1 MLNEQAVLDALK
13 NVQEPELGKDLV
25 TLNMIKDIEIEGD
38 KLTFT
43 VQLTTPAC
51 PLKDEIDKRCRE
63 GLAGVEGLNQIEI
76 KWGSSVARG
85 ATNPQMEEMAPGI
98 KNVIAV
104 SSGKGGVGKT
114 TVAVNLAVALAR
126 EGASVGILDADIY
139 GPNVPKMMGITG
151 QPQSEDG
158 KMVPPEAHGVKVM
171 SMGFLVPDD
180 TPLVWRGPMIHG
192 AIQQFLK
199 DVAWGEVDYL
209 IIDLPPGTGDAQLSI
224 CQLMPVTGAVIVTT
238 PQEVSLLDSKRGL
251 AMFQKVNV
259 PLLGIIENMSYF
271 LCPHCDERTDI
282 FSTGGGEKAA
292 VTLDVPFLGA
302 VPINTAIREGGDA
315 GVPVV
320 ASNPESPQSEQLIP
334 IARDIAAKIAVR
346 NQNNV
351 LRVI

>member
-1 MLNEQAVLDALK
+1 MLTEQMVLDRLK

-25 TLNMIKDIEIEGD
+25 SLNMVKDIIIEGD

-43 VQLTTPAC
+43 IQLTTPAC
-51 PLKDEIDKRCRE
+51 PLKSEIENRCRE
-63 GLAGVEGLNQIEI
+63 GLAGLEGLNEIEV
-76 KWGSSVARG
+76 KWGSQVSRG
-85 ATNPQMEEMAPGI
+85 ASNPQMEEMAPGI

-114 TVAVNLAVALAR
+114 TIAVNLAVSLAKT
-126 EGASVGILDADIY
+126 GAKVGIMDADIY
-139 GPNVPKMMGITG
+139 GPNVPKMMGVSG
-151 QPQSEDG
+151 QPLSRDG

-171 SMGFLVPDD
+171 SMGFLVPED

-199 DVAWGEVDYL
+199 DVDWGEIDYL
-209 IIDLPPGTGDAQLSI
+209 IVDLPPGTGDAQLSI

-238 PQEVSLLDSKRGL
+238 PQEVSLMDSRRGL

-259 PLLGIIENMSYF
+259 PLLGIVENMSYF

-292 VTLDVPFLGA
+292 KTLELDFLGA
-302 VPINTAIREGGDA
+302 VPIDTAIREGGDQ
-315 GVPVV
+315 GTPIV
-320 ASNPESPQSEQLIP
+320 ATDPEQPQAQIISG
-334 IARDIAAKIAVR
+334 IAKNIAAKIAVR
-346 NQNNV
+346 NQSNV
-351 LRVI
+351 LRII